1 MQFEFSLYHFS
12 PSTADPNT
20 SVHHSINSREPA
32 EINELLLQVADGA
45 MGEVHVSIHGDL
57 ISVGFPR
64 VSDSCR
70 TDPSLHGTRQALLWL
85 SETGEKPI
93 VSIADYGSLR
103 DSVFAAVIRSS

>member
-20 SVHHSINSREPA
+20 SVHHSTNSRDPA
-32 EINELLLQVADGA
+32 EINGLLLQVADGA
-45 MGEVHVSIHGDL
+45 TGEVHVSIHGDL

-64 VSDSCR
+64 ASDSRR
-70 TDPSLHGTRQALLWL
+70 TDPSLHGTRQAVLWL

-93 VSIADYGSLR
+93 VSIADYESLR

>member
-20 SVHHSINSREPA
+20 SVHHSINSRDPA

-45 MGEVHVSIHGDL
+45 TGEVHVSIHGDL

-64 VSDSCR
+64 A

-103 DSVFAAVIRSS
+103 DSVFAAVMGV